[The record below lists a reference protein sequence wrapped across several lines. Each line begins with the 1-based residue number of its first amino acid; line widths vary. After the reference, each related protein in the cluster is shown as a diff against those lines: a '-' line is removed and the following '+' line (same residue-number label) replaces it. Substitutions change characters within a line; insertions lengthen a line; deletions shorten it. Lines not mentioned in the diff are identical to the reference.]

1 MSGLPSFLSAASSDT
16 GCDPHDEDPG
26 ILLDPKTVR
35 SIILGHGGKMA
46 KPAPITIPTEP
57 IGSTP
62 KPADLI
68 DRVAKVDAGFRRTY
82 CSDRPAH

>member
-1 MSGLPSFLSAASSDT
+1 VSGLPSFLSAASSDT

-35 SIILGHGGKMA
+35 SIILGQGGKMA
-46 KPAPITIPTEP
+46 MPAPITIPTEP
-57 IGSTP
+57 IGSIQ

-68 DRVAKVDAGFRRTY
+68 DRVANGDAGFRRIY
-82 CSDRPAH
+82 CFDQPAH